1 MAATEKKITK
11 RDRFEEI
18 KTLLADNEGIVE
30 FCDNEIALL
39 DSKAE
44 KAKARNAEKKAEGD
58 ALQDEIAAL
67 LTGDF
72 QTIDAIM
79 DGVTD
84 EDATKAKVQA
94 RLTKL
99 VNAGVAIKEQVT
111 VEIDGKKTKRMAYS
125 IADAGDAE

>member
-1 MAATEKKITK
+1 MAVTEKKITK

-18 KTLLADNEGIVE
+18 KTLLADNADIVA

-39 DSKAE
+39 DGKAD
-44 KAKARNAEKKAEGD
+44 KAKARAAKKKADGD
-58 ALQDEIAAL
+58 ALQDEVAAL

-79 DGVTD
+79 EGITD
-84 EDATKAKVQA
+84 AEATKAKVQA

-99 VNAGVAIKEQVT
+99 VNAGVAIKDQTT
-111 VEIDGKKTKRMAYS
+111 VEVDGKKVKRMAYS

>member
-1 MAATEKKITK
+1 MAVTEKKITK

-18 KTLLADNEGIVE
+18 KTLLAGNAGIVE

-39 DSKAE
+39 DGKAD
-44 KAKARNAEKKAEGD
+44 KAKARAAKKKADGD
-58 ALQDEIAAL
+58 ALQDEVAAL

-79 DGVTD
+79 EGITD
-84 EDATKAKVQA
+84 AEATKAKVQA

-99 VNAGVAIKEQVT
+99 VNAGVAIKDQVSVT
-111 VEIDGKKTKRMAYS
+111 VDGKKTKRMAYS

>member
-1 MAATEKKITK
+1 MADKKITK

-18 KTLLADNEGIVE
+18 KTLLADNAGIVE

-39 DSKAE
+39 DGKAD
-44 KAKARNAEKKAEGD
+44 KAKARAAKKKAEGD
-58 ALQDEIAAL
+58 ALQDEVATL

-79 DGVTD
+79 EGITD
-84 EDATKAKVQA
+84 AEATKAKVQA

-99 VNAGVAIKEQVT
+99 VNAGIAIKDQTT
-111 VEIDGKKTKRMAYS
+111 VEVDGKKVKRMAYS

>member
-1 MAATEKKITK
+1 MADKKITK

-18 KTLLADNEGIVE
+18 KTLLADNADIVE

-39 DSKAE
+39 DGKAD
-44 KAKARNAEKKAEGD
+44 KAKARAAKKKAEGD
-58 ALQDEIAAL
+58 ALQDAVAGAL
-67 LTGDF
+67 NGDF

-79 DGVTD
+79 NAIDD
-84 EDATKAKVQA
+84 ADATKAKVQA

-99 VNAGVAIKEQVT
+99 VNAGIAIKDQTT
-111 VEIDGKKTKRMAYS
+111 VEVDGKKVKRMAYS

>member
-1 MAATEKKITK
+1 MAVIEKKITK

-18 KTLLADNEGIVE
+18 KTLLADNADIVA

-39 DSKAE
+39 DGKAD
-44 KAKARNAEKKAEGD
+44 KAKARAAKKKADGD
-58 ALQDEIAAL
+58 ALQDEVAAL

-79 DGVTD
+79 EGITD
-84 EDATKAKVQA
+84 AEATKAKVQA

-99 VNAGVAIKEQVT
+99 VNAGVAIKDQTT
-111 VEIDGKKTKRMAYS
+111 VEVDGKKVKRMAYS

>member
-1 MAATEKKITK
+1 MADKKITK

-18 KTLLADNEGIVE
+18 KTLLADNADIVE

-39 DSKAE
+39 DGKAD
-44 KAKARNAEKKAEGD
+44 KAKARAAKKKAEGD
-58 ALQDEIAAL
+58 ALQDEVATL

-79 DGVTD
+79 EGITD
-84 EDATKAKVQA
+84 AEATKAKVQA

-99 VNAGVAIKEQVT
+99 VNAGIAIKDQTT
-111 VEIDGKKTKRMAYS
+111 VEIDGQKVKRMTYS

>member
-1 MAATEKKITK
+1 MADKKITK

-18 KTLLADNEGIVE
+18 KTLLADNADIVE

-39 DSKAE
+39 DGKAD
-44 KAKARNAEKKAEGD
+44 KAKARAAKKKAEGD
-58 ALQDEIAAL
+58 ALQDEVATL

-79 DGVTD
+79 EGITD
-84 EDATKAKVQA
+84 AEATKAKVQA

-99 VNAGVAIKEQVT
+99 VNAGIAIKDQTT
-111 VEIDGKKTKRMAYS
+111 VEVDGKKVKRMAYS

>member
-1 MAATEKKITK
+1 MAVTEKKITK

-18 KTLLADNEGIVE
+18 KTLLADNADIVA

-39 DSKAE
+39 DDKAD
-44 KAKARNAEKKAEGD
+44 KAKARAAKKKADGD
-58 ALQDEIAAL
+58 ALQDEVAAL

-79 DGVTD
+79 EGITD
-84 EDATKAKVQA
+84 AEATKAKVQA

-99 VNAGVAIKEQVT
+99 VNAGVAIKDQVT
-111 VEIDGKKTKRMAYS
+111 VEVDGKKVKRMAYS
-125 IADAGDAE
+125 IANAGDAE

>member
-1 MAATEKKITK
+1 MADKKITK

-18 KTLLADNEGIVE
+18 KTLLADNADIVE

-39 DSKAE
+39 DGKAD
-44 KAKARNAEKKAEGD
+44 KAKARAAKKKAEGD
-58 ALQDEIAAL
+58 ALQDAVAGA

-79 DGVTD
+79 NAIDD
-84 EDATKAKVQA
+84 ADATKAKVQA

-99 VNAGVAIKEQVT
+99 VNAGIAIKDQTT
-111 VEIDGKKTKRMAYS
+111 VEVDGKKVKRMAYS

>member
-1 MAATEKKITK
+1 MAVVEKKITK

-18 KTLLADNEGIVE
+18 KTLLADNADIVE

-39 DSKAE
+39 DGKAD
-44 KAKARNAEKKAEGD
+44 KAKARAAKKKAEGD
-58 ALQDEIAAL
+58 ALQDEVATL

-79 DGVTD
+79 EGITD
-84 EDATKAKVQA
+84 TEATKAKVQA

-99 VNAGVAIKEQVT
+99 VNAGVAIKDQTT
-111 VEIDGKKTKRMAYS
+111 VEVDGKKVKRMAYS
-125 IADAGDAE
+125 IANAGDAE

>member
-18 KTLLADNEGIVE
+18 KALLADNADIVA

-39 DSKAE
+39 DGKAD
-44 KAKARNAEKKAEGD
+44 KAKARAAKKKADGD
-58 ALQDEIAAL
+58 ALQDEVATL

-79 DGVTD
+79 EGITD
-84 EDATKAKVQA
+84 AEATKAKVQA

-99 VNAGVAIKEQVT
+99 VNAGVAIKDQVT

-125 IADAGDAE
+125 IAATGATE

>member
-1 MAATEKKITK
+1 MAVTEKKITK

-18 KTLLADNEGIVE
+18 KTLLADNADIVA

-39 DSKAE
+39 DGKAD
-44 KAKARNAEKKAEGD
+44 KAKARAAKKKADGD
-58 ALQDEIAAL
+58 ALQDEVAAL

-79 DGVTD
+79 AGITD
-84 EDATKAKVQA
+84 AEATKAKVQA

-99 VNAGVAIKEQVT
+99 VNAGVAIKDQTT
-111 VEIDGKKTKRMAYS
+111 VEVDGKKVKRMAYS

>member
-1 MAATEKKITK
+1 MADKKITK

-18 KTLLADNEGIVE
+18 KTLLADNADIVE

-39 DSKAE
+39 DGKAD
-44 KAKARNAEKKAEGD
+44 KAKARAAKKKAEGD
-58 ALQDEIAAL
+58 ALQDEVATL

-79 DGVTD
+79 EGITD
-84 EDATKAKVQA
+84 AEATKAKVQA

-99 VNAGVAIKEQVT
+99 VNAGIAIKDQTT
-111 VEIDGKKTKRMAYS
+111 VEIDGKKVKRMAYS

>member
-1 MAATEKKITK
+1 MAAVEKKITK

-18 KTLLADNEGIVE
+18 KTLLADNEDIVA

-39 DSKAE
+39 DGKAD
-44 KAKARNAEKKAEGD
+44 KAKARAAKKKAEGD
-58 ALQDEIAAL
+58 TLQDEVAAL
-67 LTGDF
+67 LTGEL

-79 DGVTD
+79 EGITD

-111 VEIDGKKTKRMAYS
+111 VEIDGKKTKRMAYAIL
-125 IADAGDAE
+125 IADDAE

>member
-1 MAATEKKITK
+1 MAVTEKKITK

-18 KTLLADNEGIVE
+18 KTLLADNADIVA

-39 DSKAE
+39 DGKAD
-44 KAKARNAEKKAEGD
+44 KAKARAAKKKADGD
-58 ALQDEIAAL
+58 ALQDEVAAL

-79 DGVTD
+79 NGITD
-84 EDATKAKVQA
+84 TEATKAKVQA

-99 VNAGVAIKEQVT
+99 VNAGIAIKDQTT
-111 VEIDGKKTKRMAYS
+111 VEVDGKKVKRMAYS

>member
-1 MAATEKKITK
+1 MTDKKITK

-18 KTLLADNEGIVE
+18 KTLLADNEDIVE

-39 DSKAE
+39 DGKAE
-44 KAKARNAEKKAEGD
+44 KAKIRNAKKKAEGD
-58 ALQDEIAAL
+58 TLQDEVTAL

-79 DGVTD
+79 DGITD

-99 VNAGVAIKEQVT
+99 VNAGVAIKDQVT

-125 IADAGDAE
+125 IADADDAE

>member
-1 MAATEKKITK
+1 MADKKITK

-18 KTLLADNEGIVE
+18 KTLLADNAGIVE

-39 DSKAE
+39 DGKAD
-44 KAKARNAEKKAEGD
+44 KAKARAAKKKAEGD
-58 ALQDEIAAL
+58 ALQDEVAAL

-79 DGVTD
+79 NGITD
-84 EDATKAKVQA
+84 TEATKAKVQA

-99 VNAGVAIKEQVT
+99 VNAGIAIKDQTT
-111 VEIDGKKTKRMAYS
+111 VEIDGQKVKRMTYS